1 MAGDRVR
8 TLSIVVAIMRLLF
21 RLWLAFVLVGPAQ
34 AGLLT
39 ALQSEFM
46 PVIVRLDIN
55 GQHAGDGVIALRD
68 GDGRWWLPSRPLV
81 DAHVALER
89 GADRLQRRRLDDI
102 DYIAL
107 HSLAPER
114 LSFDD
119 AQQAL
124 DVRLPPAVFEASA
137 LRSPSTAALQA
148 SAARP
153 SGAFVN
159 YDLFIDHSAIGNG
172 RSAFTEAG
180 VALGPG
186 VAIASFA
193 FLRQPAFDANLRLD
207 TSYTMDQPAQMTTL
221 RVGDAISRPPTSI
234 GRPVRFAGLQFG
246 SNFQTQPGLVTVPVP
261 TLQGQAALAST
272 VDLYVNNVLQSR
284 NAVTPGPFSVTTA
297 PLLAGDGE
305 VLLKVTDVAGR
316 EQVISQRYYAS
327 TALLAPGLTDWSVEG
342 GALRLNY
349 GTRSDAYGDWFL
361 SGGWRRGL
369 SERLTIEGG
378 AGVQQGGHAGVLA
391 GVSAALPGVGAAS
404 LAIGASHGDAGSGVQ
419 AALGIERR
427 SRRHTLALRTQMASD
442 DYRQTGVPA
451 PLQLQR
457 LDTFFYGYR
466 VPELGSISLSWTRQQ
481 RAGGNGA
488 LSGVSSG
495 SNSGSLSGSIAGG
508 LPQLSQQPVQIAQIG
523 FSTRPSSWGSLMLTL
538 TEVSG
543 AARDRALNL
552 FWVCP
557 LDGGR
562 SASVLHARNEHGADQ
577 IVFQFQQAPSPGEG
591 VGYRLQ
597 AGINAP
603 QQAAITAH
611 NLHGLLRAEAAEFQG
626 NTALRAGFSGSLVLM
641 EGSLFAVRRVD
652 SSFGLVRVPGVAG
665 ARVYV
670 DNQLAGRTDAQGMA
684 LLPRLAPYRRNP
696 VSVEPM
702 DLPLDVQIDAL
713 KVEPVPAW
721 RSGVVVDMPLRPVS
735 AATLNLRLANGQPVP
750 AGAELRLADG
760 NTADTMPVGHQG
772 LVYVTGLKAYNRLI
786 VSWPQGCCEVEI
798 PYAPEKGSIPY
809 LGEFLCREHSAKPAG
824 EQQP

>member
-1 MAGDRVR
+1 MAGARGRALSLVR
-8 TLSIVVAIMRLLF
+8 IITVIMRLLF
-21 RLWLAFVLVGPAQ
+21 RLWLVFLLSAPAQ

-55 GQHAGDGVIALRD
+55 GQHAGDGVIALKD
-68 GDGRWWLPSRPLV
+68 GAGHWWLPVRPLLE
-81 DAHVALER
+81 ARVALDR
-89 GADRLQRRRLDDI
+89 SLDRLQRRQLDDT

-114 LSFDD
+114 LTFDD

-124 DVRLPPAVFEASA
+124 EVRLPPSVFEASA
-137 LRSPSTAALQA
+137 LRSPSAAALQT
-148 SAARP
+148 STARP
-153 SGAFVN
+153 SGAFLN
-159 YDLFIDHSAIGNG
+159 YDVFIDHSEVGSG

-186 VAIASFA
+186 VALGSFA
-193 FLRQPAFDANLRLD
+193 FIRQPAFDANLRLD

-221 RVGDAISRPPTSI
+221 RIGDAISRPPTSI
-234 GRPVRFAGLQFG
+234 GRPVRFAGLQFR

-261 TLQGQAALAST
+261 TLHGQAALAST

-284 NAVTPGPFSVTTA
+284 NAVTPGPFAVTTA

-305 VLLKVTDVAGR
+305 LLLKVTDIAGR

-349 GTRSDAYGDWFL
+349 GTRSDDYGDWFL

-369 SERLTIEGG
+369 SERLTIEAG
-378 AGVQQGGHAGVLA
+378 AGVQQGGHTGVLA
-391 GVSAALPGVGAAS
+391 GVAAAWPGMGAAS
-404 LAIGASHGDAGSGVQ
+404 LALGACHGDAGNGMQ

-427 SRRHTLALRTQMASD
+427 TRRHTLALRTQVASD

-451 PLQLQR
+451 PLQLRR

-488 LSGVSSG
+488 LSGTPPGSS
-495 SNSGSLSGSIAGG
+495 AGV
-508 LPQLSQQPVQIAQIG
+508 LPYLTEAPLQIAQIG
-523 FSTRPSSWGSLMLTL
+523 FSTRPSAWGSLMLTL
-538 TEVSG
+538 TDVSG
-543 AARDRALNL
+543 AARDRALKL
-552 FWVCP
+552 FWVWP

-562 SASVLHARNEHGADQ
+562 SASVLHARNAHGADQ
-577 IVFQFQQAPSPGEG
+577 TVFQFQQAPRPGEG

-597 AGINAP
+597 AGIHAP
-603 QQAAITAH
+603 QQAAITAQ
-611 NLHGLLRAEAAEFQG
+611 NLHGLLRAEAAEYRG

-641 EGSLFAVRRVD
+641 EGSLFAVRQVD
-652 SSFGLVRVPGVAG
+652 SSFGLVRVPGIAG
-665 ARVYV
+665 VRVYV
-670 DNQLAGRTDAQGMA
+670 DNQLAGRTDAQGLA

-696 VSVEPM
+696 VTVEPL
-702 DLPLDVQIDAL
+702 DVPLDVQIDAL

-721 RSGVVVDMPLRPVS
+721 RSGVVVDMPLRTIS

-760 NTADTMPVGHQG
+760 DPADTMPVGHQG
-772 LVYVTGLKAYNRLI
+772 LVYVTGLKSYNLLI
-786 VSWPQGCCEVEI
+786 VSWPQGRCEVEM

-809 LGEFLCREHSAKPAG
+809 LGEFLCREQREKPA
-824 EQQP
+824 EERPQ